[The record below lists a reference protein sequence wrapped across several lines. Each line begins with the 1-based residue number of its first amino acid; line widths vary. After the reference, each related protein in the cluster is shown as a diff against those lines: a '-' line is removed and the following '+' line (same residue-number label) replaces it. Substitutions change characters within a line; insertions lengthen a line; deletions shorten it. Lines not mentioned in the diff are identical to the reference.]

1 MTENQYGQAPQTVLI
16 STDKLTK
23 HHANEELRYI
33 TADDFARLRKSI
45 KEEAATGYFNARPCL
60 VSDRGGELTIIA
72 GNHRYEA
79 AKAEGFAEV
88 PCVVLSGLSEAE
100 EMRIL
105 VKDNG
110 GFAQWEHNALSS
122 FFEPDTLAD
131 WGVSAPVVFSDAEL
145 ETTDFGDKNQE
156 VDVAGFSDKMVLKF
170 EFAADEFAAVKTA
183 LAKTGKTPEGFLFDS
198 LAPFMK

>member
-16 STDKLTK
+16 SVDKLTK
-23 HHANEELRYI
+23 HPANEDLRYI
-33 TADDFARLRKSI
+33 LDEDFARLRRSI
-45 KEEAATGYFNARPCL
+45 KKMISTGYFNARPIL
-60 VSDRGGELTIIA
+60 VSDRTGKYVIMA

-79 AKAEGFAEV
+79 AKAEGFKEV
-88 PCVVLSGLSEAE
+88 PCKILSGLSEAE
-100 EMRIL
+100 ELDWLMT
-105 VKDNG
+105 DNG
-110 GFAQWEHNALSS
+110 QYAKHDHDAMSS
-122 FFEPDTLAD
+122 LFEPDQLAE
-131 WGVSAPVVFSDAEL
+131 WGIHVPVVFSDAEL